1 MGLPNKKR
9 PRTMLDLI
17 PDDVITT
24 HIVPCLDEV
33 ATLKARI
40 AELEAEAEASKKR
53 SREQKEQE
61 RDRWVRRESRF
72 VASVERSQE
81 ETRKWRKKHAG
92 LQSWLNHG
100 YDKVATLKARV
111 AELEAETEDFKI
123 RISHL
128 LNICHQYINA
138 L

>member
-1 MGLPNKKR
+1 M
-9 PRTMLDLI
+9 MLDLI
-17 PDDVITT
+17 PDDVITS
-24 HIVPCLDEV
+24 HILPCLDEV
-33 ATLKARI
+33 ATLK
-40 AELEAEAEASKKR
+40 
-53 SREQKEQE
+53 EQL
-61 RDRWVRRESRF
+61 RD
-72 VASVERSQE
+72 SQE

-100 YDKVATLKARV
+100 YDEVATLKARV